1 MSHPFEHNAPPPP
14 EHNGWD
20 SYSPQEPPRKKPSR
34 TGAILLSGLVGVL
47 VGVGGTLGA
56 VALTNGFGTDD
67 TVADANDTADQPSVE
82 PEPAAPSTE
91 ADPTPDLPSPSPSP
105 AELTVDDFD
114 VETSVKEQSCFG
126 SAGCNITLRTEP
138 VFVGSGLP
146 TGVWEVTYEITG
158 IEDGPTIRTF
168 EVFDDEVSF
177 DDEVR
182 VRVESE
188 NFDIQT
194 EITDVREGFERR

>member
-1 MSHPFEHNAPPPP
+1 M
-14 EHNGWD
+14 
-20 SYSPQEPPRKKPSR
+20 
-34 TGAILLSGLVGVL
+34 
-47 VGVGGTLGA
+47 GVGGTLGA
-56 VALTNGFGTDD
+56 VALTNGFGNDD
-67 TVADANDTADQPSVE
+67 TVADTNDTADQPTDE
-82 PEPAAPSTE
+82 PETAAPSTAAE
-91 ADPTPDLPSPSPSP
+91 ATPDLPSPSPSP

-126 SAGCNITLRTEP
+126 SAGCSITLRTEP

-158 IEDGPTIRTF
+158 IEDGPSIRTF
-168 EVFDDEVSF
+168 EVLDDEVSF